1 MADHIHSMECM
12 CYPENM
18 IPRKQSS
25 PVSAGE
31 VDAVPDLAALFDELI
46 RFEIE
51 LWNAVDAR
59 LRADC
64 DLPLSRFEPMRVI
77 SRRAP
82 CRVQDVAEEMSIT
95 VGGVSKL
102 VDRIEA
108 AGHCRRRPNPEDKRS
123 SVIEPTP
130 AGRRLLATAIT
141 SFEDELRIRLGSA
154 VSAASL
160 QQFSATLTQLR
171 SAGHRADSTE

>member
-1 MADHIHSMECM
+1 
-12 CYPENM
+12 M

-25 PVSAGE
+25 PVRADGA
-31 VDAVPDLAALFDELI
+31 DAAPDLPALFDELI

-82 CRVQDVAEEMSIT
+82 CRVQD
-95 VGGVSKL
+95 SKL

-130 AGRRLLATAIT
+130 AGKRLLAAAIT
-141 SFEDELRIRLGSA
+141 SFEDELRVRLGSA

-171 SAGHRADSTE
+171 SAGQRADSTE

>member
-1 MADHIHSMECM
+1 MEID
-12 CYPENM
+12 E
-18 IPRKQSS
+18 
-25 PVSAGE
+25 G
-31 VDAVPDLAALFDELI
+31 DAVPDLAGLFDELI

-51 LWNAVDAR
+51 LWNAVDTR

-77 SRRAP
+77 TRRAP
-82 CRVQDVAEEMSIT
+82 CRVQDIAEEMSIT

-108 AGHCRRRPNPEDKRS
+108 AGHCRRRPNPDDKRS

-130 AGRRLLATAIT
+130 AGRRLLAAAVT

-154 VSAASL
+154 VDATSL
-160 QQFSATLTQLR
+160 RQFSATLTRLR